1 MKTIIIICILSAFTI
16 IGFYVNREYW
26 FGWIKPYVQQQQ
38 KEIPIGEAYGY
49 QTFDS
54 ITSGQGNVVYGY
66 SSFALSDTI
75 RINIYAGFS
84 VDKNGIRKPNG
95 IIFYCGETFIGQI
108 GQAGDSLY
116 CDKCKKYH
124 KIPIWYGK

>member
-26 FGWIKPYVQQQQ
+26 FGWIKPYVPQPQ
-38 KEIPIGEAYGY
+38 KEIPIGVAIGY
-49 QTFDS
+49 ETLNS
-54 ITSGQGNVVYGY
+54 ITSGRQNIVIGY
-66 SSFALSDTI
+66 EAVALSDTI
-75 RINIYAGFS
+75 RINMYAGFS

-95 IIFYCGETFIGQI
+95 IVFYCGVTFVGQI

-116 CDKCKKYH
+116 CEKCKEYH